1 MLAQFA
7 PSALADLANCVLRI
21 RPTLHEPSPV
31 AMTRPFPSVF
41 AARFVA
47 PALLLLQFAAAQPAT
62 AGDSA
67 APPLRF
73 AVMES
78 WGMPLIRLE
87 ESQPT
92 AGIVHDITRSLAR
105 QVGREAL
112 YHPYPRARIEQAMDG
127 GEIDVR
133 CYISPAWLSRDF
145 PGYRWSVPLLVQR
158 DILAAREGFAPIP
171 EALPAQRIGTVLG
184 YSYPRLQ
191 ALFDIGRLRR
201 DDART
206 QDLVLEKLR
215 AGRYRYAVSHQ
226 LALRWNNRQ
235 TPGQAPLQEA
245 AQLEENPVSCLV
257 RDAAEVPVEAIL
269 KTFEE
274 MKRNGEIEEILRR
287 YR

>member
-1 MLAQFA
+1 M
-7 PSALADLANCVLRI
+7 
-21 RPTLHEPSPV
+21 

-133 CYISPAWLSRDF
+133 CYISPA
-145 PGYRWSVPLLVQR
+145 
-158 DILAAREGFAPIP
+158 
-171 EALPAQRIGTVLG
+171 
-184 YSYPRLQ
+184 
-191 ALFDIGRLRR
+191 
-201 DDART
+201 
-206 QDLVLEKLR
+206 
-215 AGRYRYAVSHQ
+215 
-226 LALRWNNRQ
+226 
-235 TPGQAPLQEA
+235 
-245 AQLEENPVSCLV
+245 
-257 RDAAEVPVEAIL
+257 
-269 KTFEE
+269 
-274 MKRNGEIEEILRR
+274 
-287 YR
+287 